1 MPRSAITC
9 SGALRAM
16 IKPNC
21 PGPKPSERSASVTAA
36 TSSRYSRQVRV
47 CQSPLSFQ
55 CRAGFSP
62 QLATASAKAV
72 QTVLPDTAASIAAR
86 SASTSITGN
95 TLLVGGGE
103 SLIYVRS
110 HRSVVSIGV
119 AGLVW
124 AAVFSLLALA
134 VSKVPQGGVAGV
146 ALAAGAV
153 GGGGGAG
160 GSAPRLLSWAP
171 GEACLVCDR
180 LLRLRGRRRMRG

>member
-36 TSSRYSRQVRV
+36 TSSRYSRQVSV
-47 CQSPLSFQ
+47 SQSPSSFQ
-55 CRAGFSP
+55 RRAGFSP
-62 QLATASAKAV
+62 HLATASAKAV

-86 SASTSITGN
+86 SASTSISGN

-110 HRSVVSIGV
+110 HRSTVAILV
-119 AGLVW
+119 AGLTW
-124 AAVFSLLALA
+124 AVAFGLLAA
-134 VSKVPQGGVAGV
+134 AAPRGPWGGVAGV
-146 ALAAGAV
+146 GPARGP
-153 GGGGGAG
+153 GGGA
-160 GSAPRLLSWAP
+160 A
-171 GEACLVCDR
+171 
-180 LLRLRGRRRMRG
+180 